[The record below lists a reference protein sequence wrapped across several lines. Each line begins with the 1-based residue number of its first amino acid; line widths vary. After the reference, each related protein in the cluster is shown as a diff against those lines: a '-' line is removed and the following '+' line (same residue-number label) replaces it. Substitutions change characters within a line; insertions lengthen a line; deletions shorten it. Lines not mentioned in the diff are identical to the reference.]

1 MSNNTGAV
9 LDETPRRCPR
19 RALRAASATRPAV
32 SRWVTFADLHR
43 EPFRLFFPTATM
55 AALIGIALW
64 PLLLLGWTDA
74 YPGPRH
80 ARLMVQGFFSGF
92 IFGFMGTAM
101 PRLLGTRPFSA
112 GETLS
117 LLLLFLG
124 NIAICAS
131 GLIMAADI
139 LFAVEIAFLL
149 GLLVNRW
156 RSREELP
163 PPTFVLVG
171 LAFAS
176 ALSGTLLSVAG
187 HRWELSAP
195 LELLARLLSYHGFV
209 LLAVLGAGGFLLPR
223 FLGLGARKIP
233 EGPGMKAAWQRAARY
248 HLAAGGL
255 VLTTY
260 VLEAFGWSRVAGTV
274 RAIVIIGVF
283 CREMP
288 LHRLRWNWRGVHW
301 QLLVGIACIPIGV
314 LTAGW
319 FPAMRATLLHL
330 ELVGGFALITF
341 AVATRVVF
349 GHSGAQARLDR
360 FHPWLTIAAV
370 LMLLGLTS
378 RITGDF
384 RPGIQTTH
392 YVYGAFCWLT
402 GTVVWAVCVLPR
414 VLRPDPD

>member
-1 MSNNTGAV
+1 
-9 LDETPRRCPR
+9 
-19 RALRAASATRPAV
+19 
-32 SRWVTFADLHR
+32 
-43 EPFRLFFPTATM
+43 
-55 AALIGIALW
+55 
-64 PLLLLGWTDA
+64 
-74 YPGPRH
+74 
-80 ARLMVQGFFSGF
+80 MVQGFFSGF

-187 HRWELSAP
+187 HRWELSEP
-195 LELLARLLSYHGFV
+195 LELLVRLLSYHGFV